1 MCTIISY
8 IIPRNT
14 SEILLLKFIFL
25 LQTHQSNL
33 FSVLSHL
40 TPIILCSRKTNL
52 YSSKMSDCQ
61 NYFNCEI
68 VNYKTVTGQHILLGY
83 DLEKSRFVKSAT
95 IVFNFPCYWCIY
107 LCICIYFVCDKK
119 RLFKE
124 KSIFLLFLF
133 SLTE

>member
-95 IVFNFPCYWCIY
+95 IVFNFACYWCIY
-107 LCICIYFVCDKK
+107 LCICIYFVWQKNCYSKK
-119 RLFKE
+119 NQSYCSF
-124 KSIFLLFLF
+124 F